1 MHTSRIKETSM
12 QFFITTFIAFSIFTA
27 CGSTAKVENPTSLKD
42 QVNLDDYNKAYFA
55 SGCFWCVEAIF
66 ESVKGVP
73 EVISGYAGGN
83 TDNPTYREVGS
94 GRTGHA
100 EVIEVYYD
108 PAVVSFKTL
117 VDVYYASQDPT
128 TVGQSPDFGSAYR
141 SIIFYQNE
149 EEKAIA
155 EAAKMAIGTQYK
167 DPVVTEIMPFERFYK
182 AEDYHQDYER
192 LNPRQSYIVN
202 VSIPRLKRFQAKMPQ
217 VLKAEH

>member
-1 MHTSRIKETSM
+1 M
-12 QFFITTFIAFSIFTA
+12 QFLITTFIAFSIFTA

-42 QVNLDDYNKAYFA
+42 QVNLDDYSKAYFA
-55 SGCFWCVEAIF
+55 SGCFWCVEAVF

-155 EAAKMAIGTQYK
+155 EAAKLAIAKQYN
-167 DPVVTEIMPFERFYK
+167 DPVVTEIMSFEKFYK

-202 VSIPRLKRFQAKMPQ
+202 VSIPRLKRFQAKMPE